1 MNLHSKHKTNFKLL
15 KLPLF
20 LTTFVTV
27 ISLAC
32 GVSAM
37 SSINFSGKVVNSQT
51 GEWPNDR
58 LVIVFL
64 KNEEVGRDTTKTGD
78 TIPEG
83 VVDGSF
89 SISIPNTYQ
98 ITVDQLNE
106 SSVIFETDQYGN
118 HKTWFP
124 SFEEGSSQI
133 IAIPSKN
140 IEYVVKVI
148 PGDIST
154 LPPELLQPGSASLQ
168 PDGSIVVKAQDLNSG
183 TTVPQ
188 NSDVQIGDIRIL
200 GSESNELSTMTIP
213 ITINNCGGSS
223 KVTQKYTRSQSFIY
237 EFSTG
242 LNMKAGVDISLP
254 VWFGV
259 VAELQTQY
267 NFKQGQVDTRTLD
280 TELAAEPNTNV
291 KYTITWQELWDYGE
305 ADTFDGLKNEVV
317 PFRVKKELSYNI
329 QSENL
334 GCQ

>member
-1 MNLHSKHKTNFKLL
+1 
-15 KLPLF
+15 
-20 LTTFVTV
+20 
-27 ISLAC
+27 
-32 GVSAM
+32 
-37 SSINFSGKVVNSQT
+37 VNSQT
-51 GEWPNDR
+51 GEWPNNR
-58 LVIVFL
+58 LVIIFL
-64 KNEEVGRDTTKTGD
+64 KNEEIGRDITKTGN
-78 TIPEG
+78 TSAEG
-83 VVDGSF
+83 IVDGSF

-98 ITVDQLNE
+98 VTVDQLNE
-106 SSVIFETDQYGN
+106 SGFIFETDQNGN
-118 HKTWFP
+118 HNTWLP

-133 IAIPSKN
+133 LKIPSKN
-140 IEYVVKVI
+140 IEYVIKVI
-148 PGDIST
+148 PGDVST
-154 LPPELLQPGSASLQ
+154 LPPELLQPGLASLQ
-168 PDGSIVVKAQDLNSG
+168 SDGSIVVKTENENSG

-188 NSDVQIGDIRIL
+188 NSDVQVGDIRIL

-223 KVTQKYTRSQSFIY
+223 KATQKYARSQSFIY

-242 LNMKAGVDISLP
+242 LNTKAGIDISLP

-305 ADTFDGLKNEVV
+305 VDTFDGLKNAVV
-317 PFRVKKELSYNI
+317 PFRVKKELSYSI